1 MAHRDQQTSDDFE
14 SASRQPALPFWRE
27 FLSFLRH
34 NKKWWLAPIV
44 IGLSLL
50 GLVAA
55 LSSTGLAP
63 FVYTLF

>member
-1 MAHRDQQTSDDFE
+1 MKPSDPQAADDFE
-14 SASRQPALPFWRE
+14 TASRQPPMQFWRE
-27 FLSFLRH
+27 FWLFLCH

-50 GLVAA
+50 GVIAA

-63 FVYTLF
+63 FIYTLF